1 MVTSSPT
8 VGPEIGLVTDKA
20 GESLQMQILRT
31 YSAESQSV
39 DLEWAQG
46 PIILK
51 DLQMVLICMVL
62 ICSLAWVY

>member
-8 VGPEIGLVTDKA
+8 LGPEIGLVADQA
-20 GESLQMQILRT
+20 GESLQMQSLRT
-31 YSAESQSV
+31 YCAESQSV

-51 DLQMVLICMVL
+51 DL
-62 ICSLAWVY
+62 SFKRWF